1 MIHLDRAGRDAA
13 YAGFARV
20 PSPGGHALL
29 TFHTSDAD
37 LRPGQARHLTT
48 WWDHPVDLAFAF
60 LDPGAETAAL
70 ARAGITLAARP
81 DRVPDPAV
89 EHVGRRT
96 YLLLR
101 RLRVTGPPDIGV
113 TRR

>member
-20 PSPGGHALL
+20 PRPGGHALL
-29 TFHTSDAD
+29 AFHTSDAD

-48 WWDHPVDLAFAF
+48 WWDHPVDLAFHF

-101 RLRVTGPPDIGV
+101 RPGVTGPPDTGV